1 MKKIYALLGLTLLF
15 TACASQKDEWDNMS
29 AEDLY
34 NISWE
39 NLEKTKYE
47 KAAAG
52 FEKVETDHPY
62 SKWAVKAKLMSAY
75 AYYKNEKYDDAVL
88 ALDRFIKY
96 HPGNK
101 DVAYAYYLRG
111 MCYYDRITT
120 ADRDQGDTAKAEETF
135 RLLITL
141 FPDSKYAEDARKKIH
156 LTEDYQAGQEMNI
169 ARFYLYDGNY
179 LSALNRFNTVL
190 ENYQTTI
197 QIEEALYRQVEIYA
211 IFGMN
216 KYADGYYKILKDNYP
231 DGKWTAKAAKLM
243 EKIGKAKP
251 KKLSK
256 ENPDEEAE
264 KVTATEPEK
273 GFWRKTA
280 DFLWPW
286 GKDDKAEEVKDTKEK
301 AEEISKEAKEEVK
314 TEAEKVSETAAEPEK
329 GFWSKTADFLW
340 PWGKDDSSEEVK
352 EAEEKTEEVNV
363 EVTETTAEPEKGF
376 WSKTADFLWPWG
388 KDDSADEEASDK

>member
-1 MKKIYALLGLTLLF
+1 MKKIYALLGLTILI
-15 TACASQKDEWDNMS
+15 TACAGNKEEWDNMS

-34 NISWE
+34 NVSWE

-47 KAAAG
+47 KAANG

-111 MCYYDRITT
+111 MCYYDQITA
-120 ADRDQGDTAKAEETF
+120 ADKDQGDTAKAEETF
-135 RLLITL
+135 RVLIEL
-141 FPDSKYAEDARKKIH
+141 FPDSKYAEDARKKIN

-169 ARFYLYDGNY
+169 ARFYLRDGNY

-197 QIEEALYRQVEIYA
+197 QIEEALYREVEIYA
-211 IFGMN
+211 TFGMD
-216 KYADGYYKILKDNYP
+216 KYADGYYKILRDNYP
-231 DGKWTAKAAKLM
+231 NGKWT
-243 EKIGKAKP
+243 EK
-251 KKLSK
+251 
-256 ENPDEEAE
+256 AE
-264 KVTATEPEK
+264 KVMKKLGKLEAKKIKKEEK
-273 GFWRKTA
+273 EAANKAKVKKQVAEAKNKT
-280 DFLWPW
+280 
-286 GKDDKAEEVKDTKEK
+286 EEVKDT
-301 AEEISKEAKEEVK
+301 AEASADK
-314 TEAEKVSETAAEPEK
+314 K

-340 PWGKDDSSEEVK
+340 PWGKNDEAK
-352 EAEEKTEEVNV
+352 GEAE
-363 EVTETTAEPEKGF
+363 G
-376 WSKTADFLWPWG
+376 
-388 KDDSADEEASDK
+388 DK